1 MGMKRILIHAA
12 VGFGVLAGAGLGL
25 AGAAS
30 AAGSADSVV
39 NGLQTEGY
47 LVTLNQT
54 PTAPLSSCTVS
65 NVDKSLGGTSA
76 YVDLVCPTGC

>member
-1 MGMKRILIHAA
+1 MKKILIHTAI
-12 VGFGVLAGAGLGL
+12 GFGVLAGAGLGL
-25 AGAAS
+25 AGSAS
-30 AAGSADSVV
+30 AAGTSADSVV

-65 NVDKSLGGTSA
+65 RIDKSIGDTSA
-76 YVDLVCPTGC
+76 SVDLVCPTGC